1 MCRHVLAEQ
10 GQAKEAWVRINLV
23 LMGSG
28 SVTKNFLAS
37 LGTRDAVNFNSETL
51 ERLAIFILNVLFFS
65 KFCFVTFLVSISLSV
80 SVCFTL
86 GQG

>member
-37 LGTRDAVNFNSETL
+37 LGTREAVNFNS
-51 ERLAIFILNVLFFS
+51 
-65 KFCFVTFLVSISLSV
+65 
-80 SVCFTL
+80 
-86 GQG
+86 